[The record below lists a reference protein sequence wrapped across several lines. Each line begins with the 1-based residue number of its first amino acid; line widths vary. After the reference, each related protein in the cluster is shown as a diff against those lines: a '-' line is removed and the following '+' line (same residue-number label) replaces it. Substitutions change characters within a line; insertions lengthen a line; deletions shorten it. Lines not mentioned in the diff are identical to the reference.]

1 MRICLGLLASLLY
14 ASALPELPRVDTSN
28 YLPVIR
34 SQIEQAEAAARSHPR
49 DAGAAGAL
57 ALILHAYQQ
66 YEAAERVYE
75 RAHLLDPANY
85 DWLYLLGAVRMELG
99 RFDTAAQSFRSALQS
114 KPGELAAQWRLA
126 EALAAQGDWEAA
138 DNQYRGILE
147 LHPDFP
153 QAWYGLGRARS
164 AKGDHARAAE
174 SYTRACELFPLYGP
188 AHFALAREFVRL
200 GKHREAEQQMVS
212 YSAGPGGEPPLDDSL
227 FQRIHELNHSTT
239 AHLQRGA
246 ELERAG
252 DLAEAI
258 HEHETALATDPG
270 NVQAHVNL
278 ISLYGR
284 TGETMK
290 AQRHF
295 EDAIR
300 LNPGRSDAWYALG
313 VLLSRERKHEEA
325 ARAYRNALQIAP
337 DYGEAHLNLGV
348 IYEQSGRLEEAGAE
362 FRQAVRARPDDPV
375 ARFHLGRILVNQ
387 EKYPE
392 AIQHFLRALTPETD
406 QTPAYLY
413 ALGATYARSGDRGRA
428 LEYLHKAR
436 DAAAAHSQS
445 QLLASIDRDL
455 KTLQAER

>member
-34 SQIEQAEAAARSHPR
+34 SQIEQAEAAVRSHPL
-49 DAGAAGAL
+49 DVGTAGAL
-57 ALILHAYQQ
+57 AMILHAYQQ

-75 RAHLLDPANY
+75 RAHLLEPTNY

-99 RFDTAAQSFRSALQS
+99 RYDIAAQSFRSALQS
-114 KPGELAAQWRLA
+114 KPADLAAQWRLA
-126 EALAAQGDWEAA
+126 ESIAGLGDWEEAGK
-138 DNQYRGILE
+138 QYEEIVGRYS
-147 LHPDFP
+147 DFAR
-153 QAWYGLGRARS
+153 AWYGLGRVRS
-164 AKGDHARAAE
+164 ARGDHAGAAE
-174 SYTRACELFPLYGP
+174 SYAKACELFPLYSA

-200 GKHREAEQQMVS
+200 GKRPEAEQQMAA
-212 YSAGPGGEPPLDDSL
+212 YSARPGGEPPLDDPL
-227 FQRIHELNHSTT
+227 FRRIHELNQSTT

-252 DLAEAI
+252 YVAEAI
-258 HEHETALATDPG
+258 REHETALATDPG

-284 TGETMK
+284 TGETQK

-300 LNPGRSDAWYALG
+300 LNPGRSDAWYGLG
-313 VLLSRERKHEEA
+313 VLLSRERKYEEA
-325 ARAYRNALQIAP
+325 ARAYRNALQIDPHYA
-337 DYGEAHLNLGV
+337 EAHLNLGV
-348 IYEQSGRLEEAGAE
+348 IYEQSGRLTEAGTE
-362 FRQAVRARPDDPV
+362 FRQAVAARPDNPA

-413 ALGATYARSGDRGRA
+413 ALGATYARSGDRARA
-428 LEYLHKAR
+428 LEYLQKAR
-436 DAAAAHSQS
+436 DAAAAHSQPR
-445 QLLASIDRDL
+445 LLASIDRDL